1 MPHVSRLNVKKLT
14 FSAVLIISWT
24 LGLTTSSAQAVPPLP
39 KGEMTLRE
47 LADARG
53 LLIGGAVAA
62 GVLDPDEP
70 DLANGVAREYNVIV
84 TENAMKWVP
93 LNNASGQFNFTL
105 AEFMMNF
112 ATKNK
117 QKMRGHTLV
126 WHEQLP
132 RYMGAITD
140 RAEMM
145 AELKDH
151 VQTVVK
157 QFKGRIPIWDVVNEA
172 VSDLPG
178 FPMRE
183 TVFTK
188 VIGPEFIE
196 MAFRWAHE
204 ADPDAKLFYNDY
216 NTDGINGKSDAVY
229 ELVKGLLAKG
239 VPIHGVGFQAHVDI
253 NFSVEGSRMRENLER
268 FKKLGLDVQLTEVD
282 VIFRGDAPKAE
293 KLERQAKVYADLMT
307 ACLAVKCSAF
317 VMWGFTDLY
326 SWRSTAY
333 PLLFDDDYK
342 PKPAYFALR
351 DVLIK
356 TPR

>member
-70 DLANGVAREYNVIV
+70 DLADGVAREYNVIV

-112 ATKNK
+112 AAKNK

-178 FPMRE
+178 SPMRE
-183 TVFTK
+183 TVFSK

-253 NFSVEGSRMRENLER
+253 NFSAEGSRMRENLER

-307 ACLAVKCSAF
+307 ACLGQVFC
-317 VMWGFTDLY
+317 
-326 SWRSTAY
+326 
-333 PLLFDDDYK
+333 
-342 PKPAYFALR
+342 LR
-351 DVLIK
+351 DVGIHRLVFVALHGLS
-356 TPR
+356 PAV